1 MNCFRYRVNYR
12 NLVTGVDAIVPL
24 ESGRYTK
31 AINFGN
37 AATTPPFISSLKEI
51 MNFSPFYGPL
61 ERGTGYKSEITSDI
75 YENSRRTIM
84 DFLGADTK
92 NQTLIYVKNTT
103 EAINKLANILDN
115 SKKDVVICTEME
127 HHSNDLP
134 WRERYKVCY
143 AEVDEDGVLKI
154 DDIEDKLKKY
164 KNRVRLIAVTGA
176 SNVTGYI
183 NDIHK
188 IAALAHKYGTEI
200 LVDGAQLV
208 PHVSVNIK
216 NSDHK
221 EHIDY
226 IAFSAHKM
234 YAPFGIGVLIGPKTT
249 FEKCL
254 PDCKGGGMVD
264 TVTYNSA
271 TWANPPEKDEC
282 GTQNVMGVVALL
294 SAVKTLQWIGMENIK
309 KYEDMLTRYT
319 IERLK
324 NIDGI
329 QTYGNYEER
338 FSRVGIITFN
348 IDGIS
353 DDDTAQILSREAGIS
368 VRNGKFCAQPYSR
381 KLMKIDDNSDRGM
394 VRISFGLYNTYEE
407 IDILI
412 DLLNKICSNKKYY
425 LEHIRK

>member
-1 MNCFRYRVNYR
+1 MSYFRYGANYR
-12 NLVTGVDAIVPL
+12 NLVTGVDAMVPL
-24 ESGRYTK
+24 VDGRYAR

-37 AATTPPFISSLKEI
+37 AATTPPFLSSLKAIIDFAPFYGAIERDTGYKSEVTSNIYENSRKEI
-51 MNFSPFYGPL
+51 MNF
-61 ERGTGYKSEITSDI
+61 
-75 YENSRRTIM
+75 
-84 DFLGADTK
+84 LGADAE

-115 SKKDVVICTEME
+115 SKRDVVICTEME

-143 AEVDEDGVLKI
+143 AKVNEFGVLNI

-183 NDIHK
+183 NDIHR
-188 IAALAHKYGTEI
+188 IAVLAHKYGTEI

-208 PHVSVNIK
+208 PHVSVNIR
-216 NSDHK
+216 NYDDK

-249 FEKCL
+249 FEKCV

-271 TWANPPEKDEC
+271 TWLDPPERNEC

-294 SAVKTLQWIGMENIK
+294 SAIKTLQWIGMENIRT
-309 KYEDMLTRYT
+309 YEDMLTRYT
-319 IERLK
+319 IEKLK
-324 NIDGI
+324 NIEGI
-329 QTYGNYEER
+329 ETYGNYEER
-338 FSRVGIITFN
+338 FIRVGIITFN
-348 IDGIS
+348 INGIN
-353 DDDTAQILSREAGIS
+353 DDDTAQILSHEAGIS
-368 VRNGKFCAQPYSR
+368 VRNGYFCAQPYSR
-381 KLMKIDDNSDRGM
+381 KLMKIDENSNRGM

-412 DLLNKICSNKKYY
+412 DLLNRICCNKKYY
-425 LEHIRK
+425 LDRIKK